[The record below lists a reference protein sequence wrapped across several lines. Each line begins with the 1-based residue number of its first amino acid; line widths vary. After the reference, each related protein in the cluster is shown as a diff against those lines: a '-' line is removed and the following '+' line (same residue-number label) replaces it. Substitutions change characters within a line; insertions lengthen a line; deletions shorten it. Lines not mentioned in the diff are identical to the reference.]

1 MYKTSDYLSFIL
13 KKIWVYLKFSF
24 LILGTVYTGYTIW
37 IAVFPD
43 LSYFKLQELLTFNSQ
58 IPKWKAVLFI
68 IIGSMVIKLLLE
80 IRYRF
85 FNIYHLANSDLTIS
99 IRCGNLL
106 KTFFGKDRDDGTILI
121 GVNDCLQI
129 GSHDEDKNTL
139 MYQVQNQ
146 YEGVIDKL
154 NEKAKNS
161 IISQQNIGN
170 VCEESEDKDNK
181 RDYNEK
187 PKNIMS
193 ISSDK
198 ASSGYIQTLKFDIGK
213 YFQIRGAHKQNFIF
227 LVMSTIDKE
236 ADGPITSIS
245 YLNKAYET
253 LFMNRNL
260 SCKNEKLYIPL
271 VGKNCGMGATH
282 SSKDLLLAA
291 ARNYIQ
297 SSTISASVR
306 HLVIIIRPATFL
318 SLPIEEIYSTF
329 KSIEEICPK
338 CKEIV

>member
-1 MYKTSDYLSFIL
+1 MYKMSDYLSSVL
-13 KKIWVYLKFSF
+13 ERIWDYLKFSF

-37 IAVFPD
+37 LAVFPD
-43 LSYFKLQELLTFNSQ
+43 LSYFKLQELLHVSTL

-121 GVNDCLQI
+121 GVNDHLQI
-129 GSHDEDKNTL
+129 GTHDEDKNTL
-139 MYQVQNQ
+139 IYQIREKDKEVINNLNKEAQKRVKSWQNC
-146 YEGVIDKL
+146 Y
-154 NEKAKNS
+154 
-161 IISQQNIGN
+161 N
-170 VCEESEDKDNK
+170 VCNDSYKNKSQMPSEED
-181 RDYNEK
+181 
-187 PKNIMS
+187 
-193 ISSDK
+193 
-198 ASSGYIQTLKFDIGK
+198 SSGDIQKFDIGK
-213 YFQIRGAHKQNFIF
+213 YFQIRGTNKQNFIF
-227 LVMSTIDKE
+227 SVMSTIDNE

-245 YLNKAYET
+245 HLNKAYGT

-271 VGKNCGMGATH
+271 LGKNCGMGATH

-291 ARNYIQ
+291 ARNYILY
-297 SSTISASVR
+297 SATSASVR

-338 CKEIV
+338 CKE